1 MNNPDATKFLHL
13 AAGDLADARRMVLL
27 QGFRES
33 SIGFLLQQAT
43 EKMLKA

>member
-1 MNNPDATKFLHL
+1 MSNPDTRKFLSL
-13 AAGDLADARRMVLL
+13 AAGDLADARRMISL

-43 EKMLKA
+43 EKH